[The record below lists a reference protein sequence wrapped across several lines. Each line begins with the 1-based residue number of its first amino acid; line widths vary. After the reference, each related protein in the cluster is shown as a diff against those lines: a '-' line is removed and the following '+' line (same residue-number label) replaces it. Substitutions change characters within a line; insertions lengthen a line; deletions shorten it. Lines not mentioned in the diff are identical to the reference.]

1 MDNDYTVGSV
11 HMETLVG
18 IITNVFSSFLYD
30 GIAVWKDKKAIQ
42 AFKDDLIQWATEFE
56 KTHDGTIVTQG
67 IFYSYIVNHCVI
79 LNVFEYVVSIHN
91 KNQSEAV
98 YLSTQKQ
105 QLYKALEVETYKI
118 SVLDKRIINEFFQ
131 SILNKC
137 KVFIQSGIQ
146 PHDRAILYVL
156 MQQNFEIHAIS
167 KMMQSNAETDIILQ
181 SELLKIKDELLS
193 IHRLIH
199 QQKKLKIS
207 DEWFINQ
214 NREQIKNLGN
224 RYMPELNVPLEIS
237 KVFDGI
243 AINEDFLNRF
253 KSISDNLLVKLR
265 ALRIQEVSSD
275 IDCISLLI
283 NDFLSNKPR
292 HLEIDQLLQLL
303 NIILESLSKELSKMY
318 ALLDSA
324 DRETK
329 NQNIQHSIYLI
340 QDSYGLLE
348 EYISYLDSAEIKAVN
363 KPYILIDGKGG
374 IGKSHLL
381 ADAIQSRTA
390 NNNKSLLFLGQ
401 HFSGHKHPLQEMLD
415 LLSIDCDM
423 DCFLEH
429 LNSMAEKESSR
440 IIIFIDALNEGNGKV
455 IWRNHLSGIVEKLK
469 RFSWVGLVM
478 TIRSEYTASLFSDNS
493 NSMEELVQL
502 THVGFSTV
510 EYKAIKKYFDF
521 YKVVYS
527 SVPFANHEFSNP
539 LFLRLFCEGQRD
551 RTVNINQLQISEV
564 YNSYITTVNRRVA
577 AACGYNQR
585 YDVVR
590 KVIDEMVRF
599 KFKNNLGNNYI
610 PQDRTLEMILE
621 IQSKYQCKTDLLEQL
636 LAEGVLTQ
644 NIRFDNSEYLYV
656 TYEKLEDYLFAEM
669 LVPEMQDLGIEA
681 FRIANESLIWSKDI
695 LECLAIV
702 LAQKTEYEIF
712 DIFEKSN
719 GNTRYAFI
727 ESLKWRTSQT
737 ITQNSLEYI
746 NQNILQKGH
755 SLIHFFATLILL
767 STKEEFRL
775 NADKTVEYM
784 LRFPMP
790 DRDAY
795 FIPIFDEIFD
805 IEGSSINKLI
815 DWALTPNEAN
825 VSKETIRLAAQM
837 LCMFLISSN
846 RHLRDK
852 STKALVSLLKGHIEV
867 LIQLIERFSTVDD
880 PYVAERLYAVAFG
893 CVVSE
898 TNENRMKDLAGFVY
912 ENIFQQE
919 IVYPNILLRDYAKSI
934 IDFVQY
940 RLLEFNFDLSKIQ
953 PPYNTTFPDVPT
965 DEYIKK
971 LEYDYKSEGFKDYF
985 WSQNAILSSMQIEYS
1000 RDGSPG
1006 GYGDFGR
1013 YVFQRYFRN
1022 WKELNSN
1029 DLKNIAIKKIFDMG
1043 YDVEKHGRYDRK
1055 CGSGRFGTKHE
1066 RIGKKYQWIALY
1078 ELAAQVSDKY
1088 LMQVHCDDHGTTDN
1102 DFCAG
1107 SFEPNI
1113 RNIDPTISLLPIVQ
1127 DTTHKKPI
1135 HERLYTLPA
1144 KDHCEWL
1151 ENFDDLPS
1159 IKRILYLHHA
1169 EKVFVLLNGWYT
1181 WSEEKALGD
1190 KQYQKPLKD
1199 MWIQVNSYIIKKN
1212 QKEKIIQVLSQKDF
1226 MGRWLSEPHEDYTL
1240 YNKEYYWS
1248 AGYRFFQ
1255 NPYYCGEEW
1264 VPIDQYGEYDE
1275 LGKVLLPAFKYLTE
1289 RQGDLFGGDNNYSWY
1304 KPSGELFNGLQMRYG
1319 KEDSVLYDGVGN
1331 IVCFDSRELLK
1342 EDIGLFINEVAF
1354 FKYLDDN
1361 DYTILWTLLS
1371 EKRVIVDEHRS
1382 KQRFSMPHVSGLF
1395 HLNEHGE
1402 FVGKIAQFND

>member
-1 MDNDYTVGSV
+1 
-11 HMETLVG
+11 METLVG

-30 GIAVWKDKKAIQ
+30 GVAVWKDKKAVQ
-42 AFKDDLIQWATEFE
+42 AFQDDLIQWAIDFE
-56 KTHDGTIVTQG
+56 KSHDGTIVTQG
-67 IFYSYIVNHCVI
+67 IFYSYIVNHRVL
-79 LNVFEYVVSIHN
+79 LNVFEYVVNIHME
-91 KNQSEAV
+91 NQNEAD
-98 YLSTQKQ
+98 YISAQKQ
-105 QLYKALEVETYKI
+105 QLCKALESESHKI
-118 SVLDKRIINEFFQ
+118 SVADKYIINEFFQ

-137 KVFIQSGIQ
+137 KAFVNSGIQ
-146 PHDRAILYVL
+146 PHDRAIFYVL
-156 MQQNFEIHAIS
+156 MQQSFDIHTIS
-167 KMMQSNAETDIILQ
+167 KIMQSNAETDIILQ
-181 SELLKIKDELLS
+181 AELLEIKDELLI
-193 IHRLIH
+193 IHQVIH
-199 QQKKLKIS
+199 QQKGLNIS

-237 KVFDGI
+237 KVFDGL

-253 KSISDNLLVKLR
+253 RTISDNLLIKLR
-265 ALRIQEVSSD
+265 ALRMQEVSSD

-283 NDFLSNKPR
+283 TEFLSSQPKSLNTDK
-292 HLEIDQLLQLL
+292 LLPLL
-303 NIILESLSKELSKMY
+303 NKVLESLSKELSKLY
-318 ALLDSA
+318 SLLDLT

-329 NQNIQHSIYLI
+329 GQNLQHSIYLI

-390 NNNKSLLFLGQ
+390 NNNKSLLLLGQ

-415 LLSIDCDM
+415 ILSIDCDM

-429 LNSMAEKESSR
+429 LNSMAENESSR
-440 IIIFIDALNEGNGKV
+440 IIIFIDALNEGNGKT
-455 IWRNHLSGIVEKLK
+455 IWKNHLCGIVEKLK
-469 RFSWVGLVM
+469 RFSWIGLVM

-493 NSMEELVQL
+493 YLMEELVQL
-502 THVGFSTV
+502 THVGFNTI
-510 EYKAIKKYFDF
+510 EYRAIKKYFDF

-644 NIRFDNSEYLYV
+644 NISFDNSEYLYV

-669 LVPEMQDLGIEA
+669 LVQEMQEVGIEA
-681 FRIANESLIWSKDI
+681 FRGANESLIWNKDI

-767 STKEEFRL
+767 STKEESRL

-985 WSQNAILSSMQIEYS
+985 WSQNAILSSMQVEYS

-1055 CGSGRFGTKHE
+1055 CGSGRFVTKHE

-1113 RNIDPTISLLPIVQ
+1113 RNIDPTISLLSILQ

-1144 KDHCEWL
+1144 KD
-1151 ENFDDLPS
+1151 
-1159 IKRILYLHHA
+1159 
-1169 EKVFVLLNGWYT
+1169 
-1181 WSEEKALGD
+1181 
-1190 KQYQKPLKD
+1190 
-1199 MWIQVNSYIIKKN
+1199 
-1212 QKEKIIQVLSQKDF
+1212 
-1226 MGRWLSEPHEDYTL
+1226 
-1240 YNKEYYWS
+1240 
-1248 AGYRFFQ
+1248 
-1255 NPYYCGEEW
+1255 
-1264 VPIDQYGEYDE
+1264 
-1275 LGKVLLPAFKYLTE
+1275 
-1289 RQGDLFGGDNNYSWY
+1289 
-1304 KPSGELFNGLQMRYG
+1304 
-1319 KEDSVLYDGVGN
+1319 
-1331 IVCFDSRELLK
+1331 
-1342 EDIGLFINEVAF
+1342 
-1354 FKYLDDN
+1354 
-1361 DYTILWTLLS
+1361 
-1371 EKRVIVDEHRS
+1371 
-1382 KQRFSMPHVSGLF
+1382 
-1395 HLNEHGE
+1395 
-1402 FVGKIAQFND
+1402 